1 MATYVIRRCG
11 LQWKLTK
18 REPGWLSLIGTYPT
32 RKVAL
37 SLARTLAGKGGTVEV
52 VKE

>member
-11 LQWKLTK
+11 IQWKVTK

-37 SLARTLAGKGGTVEV
+37 SVARTLAGKGGTVEDH
-52 VKE
+52 KQ